1 MHTPLVI
8 LYINQNQ
15 QYLIDLK
22 ILSHFFGG
30 GRSSLRKHCSVCNM
44 IIKCIPGCQII
55 KRIIITDD
63 LKGLRC
69 KYYFIHLCLK
79 LLTNLWLYEFEK
91 KQFNL
96 KTLLFMCELR
106 IYFKDEADFEK
117 IKNPTLPFFFSCHLC
132 EFLTLLKQF
141 LYFCCVQA

>member
-1 MHTPLVI
+1 MS
-8 LYINQNQ
+8 
-15 QYLIDLK
+15 LK
-22 ILSHFFGG
+22 
-30 GRSSLRKHCSVCNM
+30 
-44 IIKCIPGCQII
+44 
-55 KRIIITDD
+55 
-63 LKGLRC
+63 
-69 KYYFIHLCLK
+69 
-79 LLTNLWLYEFEK
+79 K

-141 LYFCCVQA
+141 FILLLCSSLTCNHLEYM